1 MSSSSTTTS
10 SPITPSLNV
19 KPDIKHEH
27 IHYHFQAGE
36 KQFPESHPHQTHPIQ
51 REKPRDPSYAIVNY
65 LDVESDGSS
74 SYNYGSQ
81 GFQHRGGTIENNNN
95 PSSTPSLVY
104 SKVVKI
110 EDHSPYNS
118 QAPSFVYQDY
128 DNSLKIGKSTDEGI
142 ELIEEDHMLK
152 NNSKTSVPSNEN
164 KFYFPVSSQR
174 KDGMVDTDLVTPEV
188 GGKFIFTDVFPFFKR
203 VSRIDDTIKTIDGT
217 IEAIKKI
224 DDTIEAINNVATTT
238 ERNLMIMATEN
249 TITNIKRVD
258 KNSRRML

>member
-1 MSSSSTTTS
+1 MSSSTTTTS
-10 SPITPSLNV
+10 SITPSLNV
-19 KPDIKHEH
+19 KPDVKHEH

-36 KQFPESHPHQTHPIQ
+36 KKFPESHPHQSHPIQ

-65 LDVESDGSS
+65 LDVESDGGS

-118 QAPSFVYQDY
+118 QVPSFVYQDNN

-142 ELIEEDHMLK
+142 ELIEEDNMLK
-152 NNSKTSVPSNEN
+152 NKSNTSVPSNEN

-203 VSRIDDTIKTIDGT
+203 VSRIDDTVKI
-217 IEAIKKI
+217 I
-224 DDTIEAINNVATTT
+224 DDTIERIKNVATAT
-238 ERNLMIMATEN
+238 ERNLMVMATEN
-249 TITNIKRVD
+249 TITNIKRMD

>member
-1 MSSSSTTTS
+1 MSSSSTTTT

-36 KQFPESHPHQTHPIQ
+36 KKFPESQPHQSHPVQ

-81 GFQHRGGTIENNNN
+81 GFQHRGSTIENNNN

-118 QAPSFVYQDY
+118 QAPAFVYQDY

-142 ELIEEDHMLK
+142 ELIEEGDRLK
-152 NNSKTSVPSNEN
+152 NNSKTSVPSSGN

-203 VSRIDDTIKTIDGT
+203 VSRIDDTIK
-217 IEAIKKI
+217 KI
-224 DDTIEAINNVATTT
+224 DDTIEAIKNVAATTT